1 VVLVDK
7 KILQSEK
14 HSAAMK
20 KTARVKIIIV
30 LLVALY
36 IATGFLREF
45 IFLNIN
51 EQSRVTFYHETESHV
66 APSMQWLSGLS
77 YSTLYYA
84 KWPLT
89 LLFTAYF
96 AFIAAA
102 IVKKWFSERNF
113 VKITWLAY
121 GITFAAGLVFYLA
134 GSLTG
139 AREITYGIA
148 RFLAGLTETPALLV
162 MLLAS
167 FLALRRNE

>member
-1 VVLVDK
+1 
-7 KILQSEK
+7 
-14 HSAAMK
+14 MK
-20 KTARVKIIIV
+20 KATRTKIFIV
-30 LLVALY
+30 LLIALY
-36 IATGFLREF
+36 IATGFFREF

-51 EQSRVTFYHETESHV
+51 EQSRVTFYKLTDSHV
-66 APSMQWLSGLS
+66 AASMQWLSGLS

-102 IVKKWFSERNF
+102 IINLWFANKNY

-121 GITFAAGLVFYLA
+121 AITFAAGLLFYLA

-139 AREITYGIA
+139 ARESTYGIA

-167 FLALRRNE
+167 FLALRRENN

>member
-1 VVLVDK
+1 
-7 KILQSEK
+7 
-14 HSAAMK
+14 MK
-20 KTARVKIIIV
+20 KSTRTKISIV
-30 LLVALY
+30 LLIALY
-36 IATGFLREF
+36 IATGFFREF

-51 EQSRVTFYHETESHV
+51 EQSRVTFYHLNDSHV
-66 APSMQWLSGLS
+66 AASMQWLSGLS
-77 YSTLYYA
+77 YSTLYYT

-102 IVKKWFSERNF
+102 IIKLWFTNKNF

-121 GITFAAGLVFYLA
+121 SITFATGLAFYFAGA
-134 GSLTG
+134 LTG
-139 AREITYGIA
+139 ERESTYGIA

-167 FLALRRNE
+167 FLALRTSDSV

>member
-1 VVLVDK
+1 
-7 KILQSEK
+7 
-14 HSAAMK
+14 MK
-20 KTARVKIIIV
+20 KNARAKIIIV
-30 LLVALY
+30 LLVGVY

-51 EQSRVTFYHETESHV
+51 EQSRITYYNDTDSHV

-102 IVKKWFSERNF
+102 IVKNWFRDKNL
-113 VKITWLAY
+113 VKITWMAY
-121 GITFAAGLVFYLA
+121 GITFAAGLIFYLA

-139 AREITYGIA
+139 ARESTYAIA

-167 FLALRRNE
+167 FMALRRNE

>member
-1 VVLVDK
+1 VKLSRRK
-7 KILQSEK
+7 
-14 HSAAMK
+14 
-20 KTARVKIIIV
+20 KIIIV
-30 LLVALY
+30 LLIALY

-51 EQSRVTFYHETESHV
+51 EQSRVTFYHLTDSHV
-66 APSMQWLSGLS
+66 ASSMQWLSGLS

-102 IVKKWFSERNF
+102 IVKKWFDDRNLM
-113 VKITWLAY
+113 KITWWAY
-121 GITFAAGLVFYLA
+121 GITFAAGLFFYLA

-139 AREITYGIA
+139 YRDTTYGIA